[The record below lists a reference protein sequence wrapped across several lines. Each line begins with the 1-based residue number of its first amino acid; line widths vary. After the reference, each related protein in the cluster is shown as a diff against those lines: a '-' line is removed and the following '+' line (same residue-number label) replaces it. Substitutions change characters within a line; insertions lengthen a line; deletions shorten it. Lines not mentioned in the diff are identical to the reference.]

1 MPRTVSKRVLVIDN
15 YDSFTWNLVAL
26 LKQGGADVEVIF
38 NDDPKCL
45 LVQENVYNGIL
56 LSPGP
61 GTPDTAGYTLNV
73 LEKYAGEIPV
83 FGVCLGHQSI
93 GQHFGLKVLNAPEP
107 VHGKASEISHDGK
120 GVFQGLGKRLKVIRY
135 HSLVVS
141 EPGDGFPLVVTSR
154 TDDGVI
160 MGLRH
165 RELALE
171 SVQFHP
177 DSAATEQG
185 QAIINNWLITI

>member
-1 MPRTVSKRVLVIDN
+1 MPRTVKKKVLIIDN

-26 LKQGGADVEVIF
+26 LKQGSADVDVIY

-45 LVQENVYNGIL
+45 MIPEKMYHGIL

-61 GTPDTAGYTLNV
+61 GTPDTAGHTLNV
-73 LEKYAGEIPV
+73 LEKYAGKIPV

-107 VHGKASEISHDGK
+107 VHGKASTISHDGK
-120 GVFQGLGKRLKVIRY
+120 GVFRGLRRQLKVIRY

-141 EPGDGFPLVVTSR
+141 EPGEDSPLVVTSR
-154 TDDGVI
+154 TGDGVI

-165 RELALE
+165 KNLALE

-185 QAIINNWLITI
+185 QGLIKNWLKSI